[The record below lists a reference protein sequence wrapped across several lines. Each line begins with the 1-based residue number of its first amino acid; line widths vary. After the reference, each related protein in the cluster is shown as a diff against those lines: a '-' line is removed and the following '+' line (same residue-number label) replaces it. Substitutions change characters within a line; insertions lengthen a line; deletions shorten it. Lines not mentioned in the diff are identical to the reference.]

1 MLQGFFFV
9 CRLRAVATLSGMEA
23 YVQAN
28 TNGRLHPAHEP
39 SISPLNR
46 GFLYGDAIYEVWR
59 TYDGVL
65 FGWEEHWARLRR
77 SASSLYFELK
87 LTPENIFPEIR
98 RTVAAFREKTGSKA
112 EVYVRLQITR
122 GAGAIGLDT
131 ALADDS
137 LYILLVQ
144 ENKLYSAEK
153 FAAGL
158 KLSIAKTLRRNPQ
171 DALNPAWKTGNYLN
185 NILCLREARA
195 RGADEV
201 LICNQRGEI
210 TEAAV
215 SNVAFIK
222 DGAVITPRLEDG
234 ILPGITRQI
243 LIDRVAKRLG
253 VPVQERAIRPEEL
266 GSMQE
271 CFLLSSTKD
280 LTPVSKVDE
289 FSFAIGAGSLTLR
302 LKQGFQDYVAEYNRQ
317 HSDLKVDASGVS

>member
-1 MLQGFFFV
+1 
-9 CRLRAVATLSGMEA
+9 MET

-59 TYDGVL
+59 TYGGIL

-77 SASSLYFELK
+77 SAASLFFDLK
-87 LTPENIFPEIR
+87 LTPETILPEIR
-98 RTVAAFREKTGSKA
+98 RTVAAFREKTGSKS

-137 LYILLVQ
+137 VYIILVQ
-144 ENKLYSAEK
+144 ENKLFSAEK

-158 KLSIAKTLRRNPQ
+158 KLSIARTMRRNPQ

-201 LICNQRGEI
+201 LICNQHGEI

-215 SNVAFIK
+215 SNVAFIR
-222 DGAVITPRLEDG
+222 DGTIVTPRLEDG

-243 LIDRVAKRLG
+243 LIERVAP
-253 VPVQERAIRPEEL
+253 VEDVAVQERAIRPEEL
-266 GSMQE
+266 ADMQE

-280 LTPVSKVDE
+280 LTPVSQVDD
-289 FSFAIGAGSLTLR
+289 FSFANKSGTLTLR
-302 LKQGFQDYVAEYNRQ
+302 LKRGFQDYVAEYNRK
-317 HSDLKVDASGVS
+317 HAHLKVDVA

>member
-1 MLQGFFFV
+1 
-9 CRLRAVATLSGMEA
+9 MET

-59 TYDGVL
+59 TYDGIL

-77 SASSLYFELK
+77 SAASLFFDLK
-87 LTPENIFPEIR
+87 LTPENILPEIR

-131 ALADDS
+131 ALADEAF
-137 LYILLVQ
+137 YILLVQ
-144 ENKLYSAEK
+144 ENKLFSEEK

-158 KLSIAKTLRRNPQ
+158 KLSIAKTMRRNPQ

-201 LICNQRGEI
+201 LICNQHGEI

-222 DGAVITPRLEDG
+222 NGSIVTPRLEDG

-243 LIDRVAKRLG
+243 LIERVAPAED

-266 GSMQE
+266 TEMQE

-280 LTPVSKVDE
+280 LTPVSHVDE
-289 FSFAIGAGSLTLR
+289 FTFANKPGTLTLR
-302 LKQGFQDYVAEYNRQ
+302 LKRSFQDYVAEYNRK
-317 HSDLKVDASGVS
+317 HGSLKVDVA

>member
-1 MLQGFFFV
+1 
-9 CRLRAVATLSGMEA
+9 MET

-59 TYDGVL
+59 TYDGIL

-77 SASSLYFELK
+77 SAAALFFDLK
-87 LTPENIFPEIR
+87 LTPESILPEIR
-98 RTVAAFREKTGSKA
+98 RTVAAFRQKTGSKA
-112 EVYVRLQITR
+112 EVYVRLQVTR

-137 LYILLVQ
+137 VYILLVQ
-144 ENKLYSAEK
+144 ENKLFSAEK

-158 KLSIAKTLRRNPQ
+158 KLSIARTMRRNPQ
-171 DALNPAWKTGNYLN
+171 DALNPTWKTGNYLN

-201 LICNQRGEI
+201 LICNQHGEI

-222 DGAVITPRLEDG
+222 DGAIVTPRLEDG

-243 LIDRVAKRLG
+243 LIERVALAED
-253 VPVQERAIRPEEL
+253 VSVQERAIRPEEL
-266 GSMQE
+266 ASMQE

-280 LTPVSKVDE
+280 LTPVSQVDE
-289 FSFAIGAGSLTLR
+289 FSFANKPGTLTLR
-302 LKQGFQDYVAEYNRQ
+302 LKRSFQDYVAEYNRK
-317 HSDLKVDASGVS
+317 HAGLKVDVV